1 MKSIYQ
7 KHVIKISVDSSLYC
21 ESYSILSWHF
31 DLSMFLVYGLGDRL
45 WEIQY
50 PALISITKYSV
61 KGIN

>member
-21 ESYSILSWHF
+21 ESLSWHF

-45 WEIQY
+45 REIQY
-50 PALISITKYSV
+50 TELISSTKYSV
-61 KGIN
+61 KSIN